1 MNLRRR
7 PRSPRGSGAALRS
20 EILAAAAALLNETGN
35 ADAVSIRSVGDRVGV
50 SAPAIY
56 RHFADKEELIDA
68 VVAQVFEDLTEAMR
82 AAIDPDDAPT
92 IRMRDLGLGYIRF
105 ALDYPEQYRLATE
118 PAPTHGAVD
127 TVLTSG
133 AFQIFA
139 ETVQEAMAAGLID
152 GGDPMPIVLDL
163 WAAAHGI
170 ASLLLAKPFLPWGDP
185 MTAAARVLDAACAGH
200 VVNELADPQ
209 ASPEER
215 IDWLMALRA
224 DIRDTD

>member
-20 EILAAAAALLNETGN
+20 EILAAAAELLNRTGN
-35 ADAVSIRSVGDRVGV
+35 ADAVSIRSVGEQVGV

-68 VVAQVFEDLTEAMR
+68 VVAQVFEDLAAAMR
-82 AAIDPDDAPT
+82 AAIDPNDSPT
-92 IRMRDLGLGYIRF
+92 IRMRDLGLAYIRF

-133 AFQIFA
+133 AFHIFA
-139 ETVQEAMAAGLID
+139 ETAHEAMAAGLID
-152 GGDPMPIVLDL
+152 EGDPMPLVLDL

-200 VVNELADPQ
+200 VVSELVGPE
-209 ASPEER
+209 ASPEEFSE
-215 IDWLMALRA
+215 WLVALRA
-224 DIRDTD
+224 EKRGTD